1 MTISTVKQNQTSISP
16 QADESSPGVPL
27 TVLIITGLSGS
38 GKTTVL
44 RALEDSGYFCVDNL
58 PLSLLPPFLEEFSR
72 SSQKSRKIALV
83 MDVRTAGFVQDY
95 GRVCQDLQ
103 QQGYRLH
110 LLFLEADERVLLR
123 RFSQTRRQHPLA
135 DHDSIARALH
145 QERESLQEVRQ
156 MAHRILDTSL
166 YNPHQLRKMILDEYS
181 DVEPRQRMLLHLISF
196 SYKSGIPSEADL
208 VMDVRF
214 LPNPF
219 FIEEMKPL
227 TGNEP
232 RVREFVLGQEETL
245 KFLNQFYSFLDYLLP
260 RFQRE
265 GKTHLTLAIG
275 CTGGQHRSVVIANVL
290 GEHLSQVNLPFTLT
304 HRDMAQVSGG

>member
-1 MTISTVKQNQTSISP
+1 MTTSPVNTNLTPKSA
-16 QADESSPGVPL
+16 QVDEPAIVVPL

-72 SSQKSRKIALV
+72 SSQNPHKIALV
-83 MDVRTAGFVQDY
+83 MDVRTAGFVEDY

-103 QQGYRLH
+103 HQGYRLH
-110 LLFLEADERVLLR
+110 LLFLEADEGALLR

-135 DHDSIARALH
+135 DHHSIAQALL
-145 QERESLQEVRQ
+145 QERESLQGVRR

-166 YNPHQLRKMILDEYS
+166 YNPHQLRKLILDEYS

-196 SYKSGIPSEADL
+196 SYKNGIPSEADL

-214 LPNPF
+214 LPNPY
-219 FIEEMKPL
+219 FIEELKPL

-245 KFLNQFYSFLDYLLP
+245 DFLNHFNHFLDYLLP
-260 RFQRE
+260 KFQRE

-290 GEHLSQVNLPFTLT
+290 GEHLSQENLPFTLT
-304 HRDMAQVSGG
+304 HRDMAQAAGG